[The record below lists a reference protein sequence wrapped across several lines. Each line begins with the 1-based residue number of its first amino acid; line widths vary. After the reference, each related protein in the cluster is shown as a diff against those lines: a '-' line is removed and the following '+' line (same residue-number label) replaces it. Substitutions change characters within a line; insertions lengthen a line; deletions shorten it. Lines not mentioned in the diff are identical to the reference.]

1 MELSSELISQFAR
14 VTNDEPTVNEGSTV
28 YATYR
33 LQGESAYVQIDGSD
47 TITPVATTAGAKSG
61 DRVTVLIKDHKA
73 VVTGNLTDPSASK
86 SVVDEIGSNLDL
98 GLSGLNDTVRNL
110 KSDVSGINSNI
121 ETIGNDINGISS
133 TVSGLNNTIQSVS
146 NDVSDLNDG
155 INNLKTDVNLKYT
168 DINGN
173 IQTLSGE
180 LETISGQVTGMV
192 ASIEGAAKVATNFIK
207 FVEPYG
213 LIIGDLTGDTL
224 GFNTLIDA
232 TSLNMRYNSTVLAKY
247 TADTIYLGYA
257 SSSSKIDMCGGN
269 FRIDTQSKS
278 NGAYKYTVLSSIND
292 YLEIGVDKDSH
303 EWLRL
308 YPRIEIDRATNRV
321 SIHADEIFAG
331 GYLTCQ
337 TSDFAWADHT
347 HSQYYESGD
356 NINVG
361 KITSSYTYG
370 DTVDYSTNM
379 YVGTS
384 GILHRTT
391 KTSSRTVKHDIKPIE
406 NADILPEKLYD
417 VDVIQFVYNE
427 GQLGHSSKRYGKEL
441 PGFIVE
447 DLVEKYPIAVDI
459 DEEDKPFQWNE
470 QYLIPPMLALIQKQ
484 KKKLDELES
493 RINALENKEV

>member
-1 MELSSELISQFAR
+1 MDLNSILVSEFAKI
-14 VTNDEPTVNEGSTV
+14 TNDNKETVNEGVTV
-28 YATYR
+28 YGTYR
-33 LQGESAYVQIDGSD
+33 VDGDGAYVQIDGSD
-47 TITPVATTAGAKSG
+47 TRTPVATTTGAKSG
-61 DRVTVLIKDHKA
+61 DRVTVLIKNHRA
-73 VVTGNLTDPSASK
+73 IVTGNLTDPSATTETVK
-86 SVVDEIGSNLDL
+86 ELDKKLDL
-98 GLSGLNDTVRNL
+98 GLGGID
-110 KSDVSGINSNI
+110 DVVKDV
-121 ETIGNDINGISS
+121 NDIERIVDPGNW
-133 TVSGLNNTIQSVS
+133 
-146 NDVSDLNDG
+146 
-155 INNLKTDVNLKYT
+155 KYT
-168 DINGN
+168 DSEGN
-173 IQTLSGE
+173 IKTLSGK
-180 LETISGQVTGMV
+180 LGDIDLQFTGMA
-192 ASIEGAAKVATNFIK
+192 ASIEGAEKVATNFIK

-406 NADILPEKLYD
+406 NSDILPEKLYD

>member
-1 MELSSELISQFAR
+1 MDLNSILISEFAKI
-14 VTNDEPTVNEGSTV
+14 TNDNKETVNEGATV
-28 YATYR
+28 YGTYR
-33 LQGESAYVQIDGSD
+33 VDGDGAYVQIDGSD
-47 TITPVATTAGAKSG
+47 TRTPVVTTASAKSG
-61 DRVTVLIKDHKA
+61 DRVTVLIKNHRA
-73 VVTGNLTDPSASK
+73 IITGNMTDPSASSEK
-86 SVVDEIGSNLDL
+86 VNELDL
-98 GLSGLNDTVRNL
+98 GLGSANDT
-110 KSDVSGINSNI
+110 ITNI
-121 ETIGNDINGISS
+121 RGDINE
-133 TVSGLNNTIQSVS
+133 
-146 NDVSDLNDG
+146 
-155 INNLKTDVNLKYT
+155 INN
-168 DINGN
+168 
-173 IQTLSGE
+173 
-180 LETISGQVTGMV
+180 QVTGMA
-192 ASIEGAAKVATNFIK
+192 ASIEGAEKVATNFIK

-213 LIIGDLTGDTL
+213 LIIGDLTGDKL

-269 FRIDTQSKS
+269 FRIDTQSQT
-278 NGAYKYTVLSSIND
+278 NGAYKYTVLSSTNHF
-292 YLEIGVDKDSH
+292 LEIGVDDNNSH
-303 EWLRL
+303 DWVSL
-308 YPRIEIDRATNRV
+308 YPRIEIDRVTNKV

-347 HSQYYESGD
+347 HSEYYGYGD

-406 NADILPEKLYD
+406 NSDILPEKLYD

-493 RINALENKEV
+493 RLEVLEKKEV